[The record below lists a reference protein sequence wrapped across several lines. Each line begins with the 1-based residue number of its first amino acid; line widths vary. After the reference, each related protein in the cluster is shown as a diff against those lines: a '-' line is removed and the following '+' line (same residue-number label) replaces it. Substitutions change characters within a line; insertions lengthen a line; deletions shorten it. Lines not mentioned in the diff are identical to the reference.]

1 VHIRAIEWITAG
13 HTTLSRLAH
22 RSVGAH
28 DVVMSLVSRFNQFRR
43 SPAKREADP
52 LSLPAPEDADLDR
65 PLVVFGLGNPD
76 DRYAQTRHNV
86 GAWCVATLARR
97 HGVELKREGR
107 VDVAKIEVDGH
118 ALWIGRPRSY
128 MNESGPPIAQE
139 ARRLNAHPRQVLV
152 LYDELDLPVGA
163 TRMRLKGSSGGNNGM
178 KSIIGALGS
187 QEFARI
193 RIGID
198 RPYDHGA
205 PVRDPERVAAWV
217 LSRPS
222 PGHRELLDA
231 AVERAVEA
239 VEQAVRDGYE
249 RAMVRLHDEDP
260 TRGKGS

>member
-1 VHIRAIEWITAG
+1 MTRP
-13 HTTLSRLAH
+13 RLAP
-22 RSVGAH
+22 RRTDPH
-28 DVVMSLVSRFNQFRR
+28 DGRMSLMNRFSQFRR
-43 SPAKREADP
+43 GPAKREDDP
-52 LSLPAPEDADLDR
+52 TTLSPPDDADLTR
-65 PLVVFGLGNPD
+65 PMLVLGLGNPD

-86 GAWCVATLARR
+86 GAWCIAALARR
-97 HGVELKREGR
+97 HHVELKREGR
-107 VDVAKIEVDGH
+107 VDVAKIEVDGRP
-118 ALWIGRPRSY
+118 LWIGRPRSY

-139 ARRLNAHPRQVLV
+139 AKRLKAHPQQVLV

-217 LSRPS
+217 LGRPS
-222 PGHRELLDA
+222 PAHRELLDA
-231 AVERAVEA
+231 AVERAIAA
-239 VEQAVRDGYE
+239 VEEAVRDGYAT
-249 RAMVRLHDEDP
+249 AMTHLHDQDP
-260 TRGKGS
+260 TRGQSG

>member
-1 VHIRAIEWITAG
+1 MALIK
-13 HTTLSRLAH
+13 
-22 RSVGAH
+22 
-28 DVVMSLVSRFNQFRR
+28 RFAQFRR
-43 SPAKREADP
+43 SAPRREAEET
-52 LSLPAPEDADLDR
+52 PEGDADLGR

-86 GAWCVATLARR
+86 GAWCIAELARR
-97 HGVELKREGR
+97 HHVELKREGR
-107 VDVAKIEVDGH
+107 VNVARIEVDGRP
-118 ALWIGRPRSY
+118 LWIGRPRSY

-139 ARRLNAHPRQVLV
+139 ARRLKAHPRQVLV

-163 TRMRLKGSSGGNNGM
+163 TRMRLQGSSGGNNGM

-205 PVRDPERVAAWV
+205 PVRDPDRVAAWV

-222 PGHRELLDA
+222 PDHKRLLDD
-231 AVERAVEA
+231 AVDRALNA
-239 VEQAVRDGYE
+239 VEQAVREGYE
-249 RAMVRLHDEDP
+249 VAMQRLHEADP
-260 TRGKGS
+260 TRGKG